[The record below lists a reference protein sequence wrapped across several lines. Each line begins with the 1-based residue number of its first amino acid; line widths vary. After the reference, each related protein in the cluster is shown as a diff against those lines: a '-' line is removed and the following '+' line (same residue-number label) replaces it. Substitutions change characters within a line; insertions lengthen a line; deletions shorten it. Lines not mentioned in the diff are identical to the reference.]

1 MEDRFD
7 NDPQSAASPNGNQ
20 TPNDVV
26 QSNNSSSYDN
36 NNQGSDTQGS
46 YNNSQG
52 SYTQGSYD
60 NNSQGSYTQGSYN
73 NSQGSYT
80 QGSYNNSQGSY
91 TQGSYD
97 YNAPNN
103 YQQPYQNNQT
113 GEKDGVATAILVLGI
128 LSIICCAPCGIV
140 SLVLRSNNKDLISP
154 EKQSMVQAGYITSII
169 GLCIWGVGILANIVA
184 TFFGI
189 TVGLFS

>member
-36 NNQGSDTQGS
+36 NNQGSD
-46 YNNSQG
+46 
-52 SYTQGSYD
+52 
-60 NNSQGSYTQGSYN
+60 
-73 NSQGSYT
+73 T